1 MKPSRSTIRD
11 VAVAAGVSISTVS
24 KALNGT
30 GRVAHDT
37 QLKVADAATKLGFL
51 PPRRRRR
58 SPDQEIRIGVLTC
71 DAYGRFTLPILLGAE
86 DAFEPGRATVLMC
99 DTRDDPLREEFYLES
114 FLRRGVDG
122 IIATGVSN
130 DPRPS
135 LSALVPIPVVYA
147 FQPSEDPR
155 DCSLVPDDRQAA
167 ELVVAHLR
175 AIGRRAI
182 CYIGGPAK
190 QEAVSRRHAGLL
202 AALEPEGLALAHP
215 AVFTDW
221 SERAG
226 QEAVASL
233 IRAHVSFDAVYCA
246 SDQLARGAVLGLR
259 ESGRSVPV
267 DVAVVGVD
275 NWSVIAEAARP
286 QLTTVDLQLE
296 RMGLRAAQLL
306 AQARDGRPL
315 PAGEQPL
322 PCRLVRRGSTE
333 ALHHDGRSR
342 SR

>member
-1 MKPSRSTIRD
+1 VNSSRSTIRD
-11 VAVAAGVSISTVS
+11 VAVESGVSISTVS

-37 QLKVADAATKLGFL
+37 QLRVADAAAKLGFL

-58 SPDQEIRIGVLTC
+58 SPDHDIRIGVLTC

-86 DAFEPGRATVLMC
+86 DAFGPGRATVLMC
-99 DTRDDPLREEFYLES
+99 DTRDDPIREEFYLES
-114 FLRRGVDG
+114 FLRSGVDG

-135 LSALVPIPVVYA
+135 LSAVVPIPVVYA

-155 DCSLVPDDRQAA
+155 DCSLVPDDHQAA
-167 ELVVAHLR
+167 ALVVAHLR
-175 AIGRRAI
+175 AIGRRTI

-190 QEAVSRRHAGLL
+190 QEAVSRRHAGLM

-221 SERAG
+221 SEWAG

-246 SDQLARGAVLGLR
+246 SDQLARGVVLGLR
-259 ESGRSVPV
+259 ESGRSVPA

-296 RMGLRAAQLL
+296 RMGRRAAQLL

-322 PCRLVRRGSTE
+322 PCRLVRRGSTDV
-333 ALHHDGRSR
+333 LHHDGRSR